1 MEIESAKSTLQS
13 ELTDLNHQM
22 SELEEILRSRERTA
36 NQAAEDWQN
45 DYQRLVESR
54 KSLQSKVYHG

>member
-36 NQAAEDWQN
+36 NQAAEDWQK